1 LHLPCLLFPG
11 CSEGGE
17 KAQEDLK
24 LAGGGLRGGGVE
36 DGKEERAK
44 KLADMFAGSTL
55 DGNLEESAKAEA
67 DKPKEE
73 APKVGLRAQDD
84 EDERA
89 C

>member
-1 LHLPCLLFPG
+1 MFSG
-11 CSEGGE
+11 CGDGDE
-17 KAQEDLK
+17 KPQEELK

-36 DGKEERAK
+36 DGKDERAK

-55 DGNLEESAKAEA
+55 EGNLDETARAEA
-67 DKPKEE
+67 DRPKEE
-73 APKVGLRAQDD
+73 PKVGLRAQDD